1 MEPLKAPSHKPAL
14 EKILP
19 QLGSSITYK
28 KFSNEK
34 PNGVAMWH
42 YHPEVEL
49 VFIDKGSG
57 KRHVGNNISYYND
70 GEVILLGPNL
80 PHYGFTDRLTENNKE
95 IVVQFLKEILGDN
108 FLGIP
113 EMRSINA
120 LMERSKQGLSFK
132 GETKKE
138 VAILLDEMEQM
149 NHFDRMIRLL
159 KVMNVLAKSNEYQI
173 LNASAVTIETDPKSN
188 ERIKTVYDHVRA
200 NFQRTISLDEIASL
214 SNMTVPSFCRYFKK
228 LTGKTFTQFVNEFR
242 ITHACKLLSETPNTI
257 AHISYECGYNNFSH
271 FNKHFKLYT
280 SKNPS
285 AYRDEF
291 RRVVN

>member
-1 MEPLKAPSHKPAL
+1 MEPYKVPTHKPAL

-19 QLGSSITYK
+19 QLGSSIAYK
-28 KFSNEK
+28 RFSDEK
-34 PNGVAMWH
+34 PNGEAMWH

-49 VFIDKGSG
+49 VYIDKGSG
-57 KRHVGNNISYYND
+57 KRHVGNNISYYNN

-80 PHYGFTDRLTENNKE
+80 PHYGFTDRLTDNNKE
-95 IVVQFLKEILGDN
+95 IVIHFLKDILGDK
-108 FLGIP
+108 FFAMP
-113 EMRSINA
+113 EMRNIEA
-120 LMERSKQGLSFK
+120 LLERSKQGLSFK
-132 GETKKE
+132 GQTKIE
-138 VAILLDEMEQM
+138 VAEILDKMEDM
-149 NHFDRMIRLL
+149 NHFDRMIGLINVL
-159 KVMNVLAKSNEYQI
+159 QVLAKSKEYEI

-200 NFQRTISLDEIASL
+200 NFQRTITLDEIASL

-242 ITHACKLLSETPNTI
+242 ISHACKLLAETPYTI

-280 SKNPS
+280 KKNPS

-291 RRVVN
+291 RKVVN